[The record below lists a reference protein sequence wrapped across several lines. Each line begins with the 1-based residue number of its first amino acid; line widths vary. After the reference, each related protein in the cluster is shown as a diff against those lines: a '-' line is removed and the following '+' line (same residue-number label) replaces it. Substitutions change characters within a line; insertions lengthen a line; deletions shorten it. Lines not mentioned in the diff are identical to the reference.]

1 MKKDNKLMV
10 KRLEDLKQE
19 TILNYLDSINF
30 DHPMEL
36 CDCMIQHLFAGDLDN
51 AFDSKYLLGVDQE
64 EAREIFELS
73 RRYKDLCFYMGD
85 PGYWADSIE
94 GVYLT
99 DVNLVSMKLLD
110 NYDFLLG
117 LARAGGEKAL
127 KQVKAFKDSMSLN
140 GSVIDC
146 LRNNFP
152 NDDILMDTII
162 EMAKEDGDY
171 HGLTDEQKEVLCTFP
186 EGILYEKNDDTV
198 EKVPV
203 SDLVHKMQEVYFGS
217 EVEEYNDLEKF
228 SKLFPSK
235 EDFEDVI
242 ISIYY
247 PSYQNYS
254 DEKHFK

>member
-1 MKKDNKLMV
+1 VKKDKKLMV

-19 TILNYLDSINF
+19 TILNYLDSINL

-36 CDCMIQHLFAGDLDN
+36 CDSMIQHLFAGDLDS
-51 AFDSKYLLGVDQE
+51 AFASKYLLGVDQE
-64 EAREIFELS
+64 EAREIFELA

-99 DVNLVSMKLLD
+99 DVDLVSMKLLD

-117 LARAGGEKAL
+117 LSRVGGENSL
-127 KQVKAFKDSMSLN
+127 KQLEAFKGSMSLN
-140 GSVIDC
+140 GSVIDY
-146 LRNNFP
+146 LRNNFD
-152 NDDILMDTII
+152 NDDILMDTIV
-162 EMAKEDGDY
+162 EMSKEDGVY
-171 HGLTDEQKEVLCTFP
+171 QGLSDEQKEVLCTFP
-186 EGILYEKNDDTV
+186 EGILYEKKDDSI
-198 EKVPV
+198 EKIPV
-203 SDLVHKMQEVYFGS
+203 SELVHKMQEVYFGTQS
-217 EVEEYNDLEKF
+217 EEYNDLEKF

-235 EDFEDVI
+235 EAFEEVI